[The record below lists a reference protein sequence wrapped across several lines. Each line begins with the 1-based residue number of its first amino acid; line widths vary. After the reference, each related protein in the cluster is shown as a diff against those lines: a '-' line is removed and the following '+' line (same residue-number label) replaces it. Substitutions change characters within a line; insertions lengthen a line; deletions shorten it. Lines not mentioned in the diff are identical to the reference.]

1 MVAAENEQVLRLEAV
16 LEALDKDCDFSACF
30 LWPVDVIASVGS
42 EEEEG
47 LVTLEEVRGLVG
59 DWEEA
64 DESVAILN
72 ETELESEDS
81 L

>member
-1 MVAAENEQVLRLEAV
+1 MVAAENEQALRLEAV
-16 LEALDKDCDFSACF
+16 FEALDKDCDFSACF
-30 LWPVDVIASVGS
+30 LWPVDVTASVGS
-42 EEEEG
+42 EEEG
-47 LVTLEEVRGLVG
+47 LLTLEEVRGLVG